1 MKRGKKFSQPYPDVS
16 IREKLEIKQDWL
28 TNCIYQPI
36 SEEFYGHIKRRK
48 KPAVEILKKERK
60 KEKKRKDCRCQ
71 LQRTETGR
79 TEKWFKTNN
88 RKKKATCADTE
99 DISKALK
106 HHESLRFNFL
116 VIPL

>member
-1 MKRGKKFSQPYPDVS
+1 MYRLGK
-16 IREKLEIKQDWL
+16 KLEIKQNWL
-28 TNCIYQPI
+28 TNCIYQTI

-48 KPAVEILKKERK
+48 KPAVENKKKRER
-60 KEKKRKDCRCQ
+60 KKRKDCRCQ
-71 LQRTETGR
+71 LQRTEMGR

-106 HHESLRFNFL
+106 HYESLHFNFL